1 MNRFLFGANLAKK
14 VCLGKAL
21 NARTGKI
28 IQINKQMKRMEL
40 HGFYNYCNFAG
51 VKNVPYNAFMKRL
64 ALLLLIMIS
73 VVVGAT
79 NKADSRQWC
88 ATWAAAPQ
96 LAAEKEMPADEGL
109 NNCALRQIIRVSA
122 GGDVIR
128 LRLSNRHSTEPV
140 VIKSVYIA
148 DAGELEAIDTKT
160 VKYVTFNKSKNVTL
174 KQKSETTSD
183 PVKFHLKPLQKLS
196 ITINYVSS
204 PKEATA
210 HLGSRTTSFILKGE
224 AKPKTDFS
232 NAARIDH
239 WYNIAAVD
247 VFDTEKDVIAVIGN
261 SITDGRGSTT
271 NQQNR
276 WTDIFAEQLHKS
288 DPSKAVLN
296 LGIGGNCV
304 MRYGL
309 GEPASKRFK
318 ADILEQSGVKKV
330 IIFEGVNDIGGSKGN
345 SEAVANELIK
355 TLESMALQAKERG
368 LKVYGATITPFG
380 KSFYWS
386 NFHEAARQEVN
397 EWIRKA
403 DCFDGVIDFDK
414 LMSDPADAHTLQKEV
429 QDDWLHPNA
438 AGHKKMGEYAAE
450 VMKQTN

>member
-1 MNRFLFGANLAKK
+1 
-14 VCLGKAL
+14 
-21 NARTGKI
+21 
-28 IQINKQMKRMEL
+28 MKRMEL
-40 HGFYNYCNFAG
+40 HGFYIYCNFAV
-51 VKNVPYNAFMKRL
+51 VKNEPENVFMKRL
-64 ALLLLIMIS
+64 TLLLLVMIA
-73 VVVGAT
+73 VVG
-79 NKADSRQWC
+79 KAENEADAKQWC

-96 LAAEKEMPADEGL
+96 LAAEKEMPADGGL
-109 NNCALRQIIRVSA
+109 NNCSVRQIIHVSA
-122 GGDVIR
+122 GGEVIR

-148 DAGELEAIDTKT
+148 DAGEMEAIERKT
-160 VKYVTFNKSKNVTL
+160 AKYVTFDKHKNVTL
-174 KQKSETTSD
+174 EQKSETTSD
-183 PVKFHLKPLQKLS
+183 PIKFHLKPLQRLS

-210 HLGSRTTSFILKGE
+210 HLGSRTTSYILKGE
-224 AKPKTDFS
+224 SKPKSDFS
-232 NAARIDH
+232 QAAHIDH

-247 VFDTEKDVIAVIGN
+247 VYDEAKDVIAVIGN

-288 DPSKAVLN
+288 DASKAVLN

-304 MRYGL
+304 IRYGL
-309 GEPASKRFK
+309 GEPAVKRFK

-330 IIFEGVNDIGGSKGN
+330 ILFEGVNDIGGSKGN
-345 SEAVANELIK
+345 SEAVAAELIK
-355 TLESMALQAKERG
+355 TLESMVLQAKERG

-414 LMSDPADAHTLQKEV
+414 LMSDPADARALQEAM
-429 QDDWLHPNA
+429 QEDWLHPNA
-438 AGHKKMGEYAAE
+438 AGYRKMGEYAAE
-450 VMKQTN
+450 VIKQTD